1 MFTLDA
7 VRDEDRVILEESKD
21 ALKRGFKR
29 VASAPENYVVYE
41 RR

>member
-29 VASAPENYVVYE
+29 VSSAPENYVVYE